1 MIYEPSEDSFLLQKY
16 VLKYAKGKV
25 LDMGTGSG
33 LQALTAL
40 KKTKDVLAV
49 DINKEAIKHVKEKG
63 VKVIQSDLFSKV
75 KGKFDLIIFNPPY
88 LPEETLEDK
97 ESQLITT
104 GGKKGYEVLEKF
116 LVQAKK
122 HLNENGQILIVF
134 SSQGGDV
141 KKIFKKLKYKF
152 EVLEE
157 KSLFFEKLTVYLLE
171 LK

>member
-1 MIYEPSEDSFLLQKY
+1 MIYEPSADSFLLQKY
-16 VLKYAKGKV
+16 VIKYAKGKV

-49 DINKEAIKHVKEKG
+49 DINKEAVKHVKEKG
-63 VKVIQSDLFSKV
+63 VKVVQSDLFSKV

-88 LPEETLEDK
+88 LPEDTLEDK

-116 LVQAKK
+116 LEQAKE
-122 HLNENGQILIVF
+122 HLTENGQILIVF
-134 SSQGGDV
+134 SSQGGNV
-141 KKIFKKLKYKF
+141 KKIFKKLKYKS
-152 EVLEE
+152 EVLGE
-157 KSLFFEKLTVYLLE
+157 KKLFFEKLTVYLL
-171 LK
+171 KKK